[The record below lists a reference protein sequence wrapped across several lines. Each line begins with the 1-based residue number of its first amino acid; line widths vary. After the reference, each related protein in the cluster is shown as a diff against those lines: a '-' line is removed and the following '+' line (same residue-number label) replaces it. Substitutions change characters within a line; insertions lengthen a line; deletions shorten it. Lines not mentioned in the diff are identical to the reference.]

1 MDARKNRRSNGKR
14 TDQGIEVSEITMRR
28 FFSHTG
34 LCFAVL
40 IVLSFAA
47 ANAFADGS
55 ITGEL
60 LDNKQYVSEQA
71 SFFGMAHMP
80 HLTEPTVMV
89 LLGTG
94 LAGIAAMLRKR
105 RKLSKEE
112 TPQV

>member
-1 MDARKNRRSNGKR
+1 V
-14 TDQGIEVSEITMRR
+14 IEVSEMTMRR
-28 FFSHTG
+28 FFSHTA

-55 ITGEL
+55 ITGGL
-60 LDNKQYVSEQA
+60 PDNNQRVSERA

-94 LAGIAAMLRKR
+94 LAGVAAMLRKR
-105 RKLSKEE
+105 RKVSKQE
-112 TPQV
+112 TQQG